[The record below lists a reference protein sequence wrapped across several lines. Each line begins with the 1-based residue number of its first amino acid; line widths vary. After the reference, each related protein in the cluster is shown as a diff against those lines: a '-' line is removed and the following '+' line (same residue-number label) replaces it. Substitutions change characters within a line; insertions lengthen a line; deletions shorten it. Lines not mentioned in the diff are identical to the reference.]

1 MSKKE
6 FTEQERFEI
15 AQTLYNLIGLDID
28 LNEEH
33 AIYDAIHIISPEFAK
48 EMDER
53 DKELEDEYYVMRI
66 ADMLGIDKTN
76 TETENE
82 QGV

>member
-28 LNEEH
+28 LNEEQ

-48 EMDER
+48 EVDER
-53 DKELEDEYYVMRI
+53 DQSLEDYFYTLRLEDE
-66 ADMLGIDKTN
+66 LGLDKTN